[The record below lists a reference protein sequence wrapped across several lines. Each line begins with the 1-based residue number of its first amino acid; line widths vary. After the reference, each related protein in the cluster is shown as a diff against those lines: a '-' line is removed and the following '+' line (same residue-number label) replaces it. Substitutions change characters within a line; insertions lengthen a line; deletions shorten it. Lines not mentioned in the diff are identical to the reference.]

1 MPSQA
6 NNIFQSRRALLLLP
20 LAAGAVY
27 VFGRSSTPTNIEFN
41 VREVLLEEAQAL
53 IAAGALI
60 LDVRE
65 RAAYETR
72 HLAGAI
78 LAPVAVLAA
87 SIPASLEHARGKPI
101 VVYCGNGSTLG
112 PEGTHLLN
120 KAGYAHAV
128 NLKPG
133 LEGWAAAG
141 LPIERGAGQQ
151 A

>member
-1 MPSQA
+1 MPSQVTSIA
-6 NNIFQSRRALLLLP
+6 QSRRALLLLP
-20 LAAGAVY
+20 LAAGVLY
-27 VFGRSSTPTNIEFN
+27 VFGQSSKPKNTDFNIK
-41 VREVLLEEAQAL
+41 EVLLEEAQAL
-53 IAAGALI
+53 IAAGALV

-72 HLAGAI
+72 HIAGAI
-78 LAPVAVLAA
+78 LAPVSVLAA
-87 SIPASLEHARGKPI
+87 SIPASLEQARTKAI
-101 VVYCGNGSTLG
+101 LVYCGKGTTVG

-120 KAGYAHAV
+120 KAGFAQAV

-141 LPIERGAGQQ
+141 LPIDRGAGRQ